1 MPQSVGAFRRVRGA
15 LETVDQEAG
24 GLAVTS
30 QMPVMTTEA
39 AKPTRPRSTRRKSR
53 DRPDDALPPLL
64 VLLGAQA
71 HWRGLV
77 VPARPI
83 FVRDCRAFAAK
94 TLEAWH
100 YPELVD
106 AVEFCASE
114 LATNAMCYGDGD
126 FIGIGL
132 VLGDEALTL
141 EAYDK
146 GVGEPFVNYA
156 ETNDEYGRGMAIVLK
171 LSDDWG
177 VDTARS
183 FTDTEQRWKRVWCRF
198 KLPK

>member
-1 MPQSVGAFRRVRGA
+1 MSGLQSRWSGGA
-15 LETVDQEAG
+15 E
-24 GLAVTS
+24 VTI
-30 QMPVMTTEA
+30 QTPVATADA
-39 AKPTRPRSTRRKSR
+39 AARPARPRTARRR
-53 DRPDDALPPLL
+53 RQERADDALPPLL

-83 FVRDCRAFAAK
+83 FVHDCRTFAAGVVK
-94 TLEAWH
+94 AWH

-114 LATNAMCYGDGD
+114 LATNAMCYGDGE
-126 FIGIGL
+126 FIGVGM
-132 VLGDEALTL
+132 VLDDGSVTL

-156 ETNDEYGRGMAIVLK
+156 ETNDEYGRGMAIVGELA
-171 LSDDWG
+171 DNWG
-177 VDTARS
+177 VDAVRTFA
-183 FTDTEQRWKRVWCRF
+183 DAEQRWKRVWCRF
-198 KLPK
+198 NLPE